1 MVPAALKHR
10 GVKIVAAA
18 DVVAVYI
25 ATPNQFHLVHAVAAF
40 ASSRHVLLEKPM
52 PTTIEEPGAIIAE
65 AERLDD
71 RCGKARRDL
80 AKAQAAGDELAM
92 KAAGR
97 YGGSALIAVFRDE
110 APRSFSWT
118 ADLLFV
124 VTGDKAEVHI
134 TPDSVIFYGED
145 EIRRVEFG
153 VDETGWD
160 GPVRLLYD
168 AIVHACAPLTMD
180 DGPRRPLRSAWP

>member
-1 MVPAALKHR
+1 M
-10 GVKIVAAA
+10 
-18 DVVAVYI
+18 
-25 ATPNQFHLVHAVAAF
+25 AAF
-40 ASSRHVLLEKPM
+40 ASGKHVLLENPM
-52 PTTIEEPGAIIAE
+52 AMTIEESGANIAE

-71 RCGKARRDL
+71 RYGKARRDL
-80 AKAQAAGDELAM
+80 ARAQAAGDKLAM

-97 YGGSALIAVFRDE
+97 YGGSAPIAVFRDE
-110 APRSFSWT
+110 APRPFSWT

-124 VTGDKAEVHI
+124 VTGDKGEVRI
-134 TPDSVIFYGED
+134 TPDGVIFYGED

-153 VDETGWD
+153 VDETGWN

>member
-25 ATPNQFHLVHAVAAF
+25 ATPNQFHLVHAMAAF

-52 PTTIEEPGAIIAE
+52 PTTIEEPDAIIAE

-71 RCGKARRDL
+71 RCGKARRNL

-124 VTGDKAEVHI
+124 VTGDKAEVRV
-134 TPDSVIFYGED
+134 TPDGVIFTERMRSGASSSALTRPD
-145 EIRRVEFG
+145 G
-153 VDETGWD
+153 TG
-160 GPVRLLYD
+160 PC
-168 AIVHACAPLTMD
+168 ACCTTRSCTRAPHSRWTMGQGD
-180 DGPRRPLRSAWP
+180 P